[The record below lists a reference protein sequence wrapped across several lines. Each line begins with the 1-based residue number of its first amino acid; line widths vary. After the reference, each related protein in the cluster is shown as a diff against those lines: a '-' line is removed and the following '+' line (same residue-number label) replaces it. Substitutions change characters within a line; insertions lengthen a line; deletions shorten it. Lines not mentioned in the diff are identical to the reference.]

1 MKGLQTNLVVMVVCY
16 IYVVGVIL
24 MVGWLKQ
31 GVLDPK
37 SSRKLLHIM
46 IGNLPLI
53 MPFFTQRIFP
63 FLVASSFVILTF
75 LVTPFSPVP
84 WLAEKLSSLTDIT
97 EEGHYLGLVLYSL
110 SYAVLV
116 FFFGTRPYILAAG
129 IFPMA
134 YGDSAAAMI
143 GMRYGTNLIGE
154 KSYEGSLGMFLASLF
169 SLLLGMVYFSSFYG
183 FNILDQFIPSLA
195 VSFVVTIA
203 ELVSPHGFDNLAVP
217 LLGALTY
224 IIFGGGV

>member
-1 MKGLQTNLVVMVVCY
+1 MKDLQTNVVVMVVCY
-16 IYVVGVIL
+16 IYIVGVIL
-24 MVGWLKQ
+24 MVTWLKQ

-37 SSRKLLHIM
+37 SSRKLLHTM

-63 FLVASSFVILTF
+63 FLVASPFVILTF
-75 LVTPFSPVP
+75 LVTPNSPVP
-84 WLAEKLSSLTDIT
+84 WLAEKLRSLTDIT
-97 EEGHYLGLVLYSL
+97 EEGHHLGLVLYSL
-110 SYAVLV
+110 SYTVLAY
-116 FFFGTRPYILAAG
+116 FFGTRPYILATG

-143 GMRYGTNLIGE
+143 GMRYGKNLIGD
-154 KSYEGSLGMFLASLF
+154 KSFEGSFGMFLASLF

-183 FNILDQFIPSLA
+183 FNILDQFIPILA

-203 ELVSPHGFDNLAVP
+203 ELVSPHGFDNLVVP

-224 IIFGGGV
+224 IIVGGVV

>member
-1 MKGLQTNLVVMVVCY
+1 MKDLQTNLVVMVVCY
-16 IYVVGVIL
+16 IYIVGVIL
-24 MVGWLKQ
+24 MVTWLKQ

-37 SSRKLLHIM
+37 NSRKLLHIM

-63 FLVASSFVILTF
+63 FLVASPFVIITF
-75 LVTPFSPVP
+75 LVTPNSPVP
-84 WLAEKLSSLTDIT
+84 WLAEKLRSLTDIT
-97 EEGHYLGLVLYSL
+97 EEGHHLGLVLYSL
-110 SYAVLV
+110 SYTVLA
-116 FFFGTRPYILAAG
+116 FFFGTRPYILATG

-143 GMRYGTNLIGE
+143 GMRYGKNLIGD
-154 KSYEGSLGMFLASLF
+154 KSFEGSFGMFFASLF

-183 FNILDQFIPSLA
+183 FNILDQFIPILA

-203 ELVSPHGFDNLAVP
+203 ELVSPHGFDNLVVP

-224 IIFGGGV
+224 IIVGGVV